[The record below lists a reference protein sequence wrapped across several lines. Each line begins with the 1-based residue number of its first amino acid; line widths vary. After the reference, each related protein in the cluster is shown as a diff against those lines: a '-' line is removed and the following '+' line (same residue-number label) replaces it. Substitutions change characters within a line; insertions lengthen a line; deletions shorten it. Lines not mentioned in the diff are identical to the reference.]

1 MAGLAAITQRL
12 TSSWRDLLAAI
23 APPSADHSK
32 LRKCE
37 FTVLVDPPDVNAIAK
52 RLDFV
57 KPRLR
62 IQRLDLTT
70 DDI

>member
-1 MAGLAAITQRL
+1 VAGLAAIAQRL

-23 APPSADHSK
+23 APDAADHSK

-37 FTVLVDPPDVNAIAK
+37 FTVFVYPHEVNAIAK

-62 IQRLDLTT
+62 IQRLGLTT